1 MFLLCYYSLESAV
14 VAYLVEKCGNKFGIS
29 LTYSNFDFV
38 ESRLH
43 LGNKNK
49 KVVFCFVFHS
59 VCTTFAGKKLRVCE
73 K

>member
-1 MFLLCYYSLESAV
+1 MNYELFC
-14 VAYLVEKCGNKFGIS
+14 
-29 LTYSNFDFV
+29 TFDFV

-49 KVVFCFVFHS
+49 NFVFCFVFHS
-59 VCTTFAGKKLRVCE
+59 VCTTFACKKLRVCE